1 MSNVTRIPDPPQ
13 LKVLG
18 CFLSQ
23 LPPMIARKEVKY
35 FTGGAISP
43 KSVSNDDYLGNGPK
57 FRMKMGDA
65 VVYPTA
71 FFLAYLEAEA
81 GFRAAGQP
89 FGGKGPAIVRQHI
102 FGDAPAA
109 EQVGEKRTHQSQ
121 KEQRHDEALND
132 LKQESHFSLSA

>member
-1 MSNVTRIPDPPQ
+1 MSNVTQIPDPPQ

-71 FFLAYLEAEA
+71 FFLAYLEAKGVTLIVPPSLEPA
-81 GFRAAGQP
+81 FA
-89 FGGKGPAIVRQHI
+89 GPALPWPERPGACPCRRY
-102 FGDAPAA
+102 GDRSPW
-109 EQVGEKRTHQSQ
+109 S
-121 KEQRHDEALND
+121 
-132 LKQESHFSLSA
+132 

>member
-71 FFLAYLEAEA
+71 FFLAYLEAKGVKLIESYSGA
-81 GFRAAGQP
+81 IGSNLRAYWQQKYENQ
-89 FGGKGPAIVRQHI
+89 GGISPA
-102 FGDAPAA
+102 F
-109 EQVGEKRTHQSQ
+109 
-121 KEQRHDEALND
+121 
-132 LKQESHFSLSA
+132 FC

>member
-35 FTGGAISP
+35 FTGGA
-43 KSVSNDDYLGNGPK
+43 SNDDYLGNGPK

-71 FFLAYLEAEA
+71 FFLAYLEA
-81 GFRAAGQP
+81 
-89 FGGKGPAIVRQHI
+89 KGVKLIV
-102 FGDAPAA
+102 PP
-109 EQVGEKRTHQSQ
+109 
-121 KEQRHDEALND
+121 
-132 LKQESHFSLSA
+132 SL

>member
-1 MSNVTRIPDPPQ
+1 MSSVTKIPDPPQ
-13 LKVLG
+13 LKELG

-57 FRMKMGDA
+57 FRMKLGDA

-71 FFLAYLEAEA
+71 FFLAYLEA
-81 GFRAAGQP
+81 
-89 FGGKGPAIVRQHI
+89 KGVKLIV
-102 FGDAPAA
+102 PP
-109 EQVGEKRTHQSQ
+109 
-121 KEQRHDEALND
+121 
-132 LKQESHFSLSA
+132 SL